1 MRILFV
7 DDEPENI
14 DFVSGLLAEVL
25 GAEVQVARSVAEAV
39 SALHAPGAGFALVV
53 TDVFIPMGE
62 DAARALGPRARKVA
76 EDIKHL
82 GGLALLDEIDRLDD
96 PPKVLVNTACNEYAM
111 VEALEEHGV
120 NRVPKPAPVDVLLRA
135 VLELLELPVPG

>member
-25 GAEVQVARSVAEAV
+25 GAEVDVARSVAEAV
-39 SALHAPGAGFALVV
+39 EALHSHAEPYTLVV

-62 DAARALGPRARKVA
+62 EAREALGPRARRVQR
-76 EDIKHL
+76 DIAHL

-135 VLELLELPVPG
+135 VLELLDLPVPQ